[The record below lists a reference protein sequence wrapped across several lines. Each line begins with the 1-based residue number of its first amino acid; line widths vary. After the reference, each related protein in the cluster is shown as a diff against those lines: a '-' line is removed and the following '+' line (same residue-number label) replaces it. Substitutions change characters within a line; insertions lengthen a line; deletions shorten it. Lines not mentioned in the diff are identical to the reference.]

1 MKFTKIFC
9 KIKERK
15 LIASQV
21 VKGRETLKINELIEE
36 AKKARGY
43 AYVPYSK
50 FKVGAALL
58 TKDGKVYRGCNI
70 ENAAYSMCNCAERT
84 ALFKAYSE
92 GDKEFAALAVIADT
106 PRPVPP
112 CGACRQVISELC
124 PSDMKIILANLNG
137 DITEL
142 TVKELLPNAFSAED
156 LHE

>member
-1 MKFTKIFC
+1 MNSQQ
-9 KIKERK
+9 
-15 LIASQV
+15 LI
-21 VKGRETLKINELIEE
+21 IE
-36 AKKARGY
+36 AKNAREK

-58 TKDGKVYRGCNI
+58 TKDGKVYHGCNI

-92 GDKEFAALAVIADT
+92 GDTQFEAIAVVADT
-106 PRPVPP
+106 TRPVPP

-124 PSDMKIILANLNG
+124 SKDMKVILTNLNG
-137 DITEL
+137 DIHEL
-142 TVKELLPNAFSAED
+142 TVDELLPGAFSPED

>member
-1 MKFTKIFC
+1 MNTEQL
-9 KIKERK
+9 IKEAK
-15 LIASQV
+15 AA
-21 VKGRETLKINELIEE
+21 REK
-36 AKKARGY
+36 

-58 TKDGKVYRGCNI
+58 TKDGKVYHGCNI

-92 GDKEFAALAVIADT
+92 GDKDYSMIAVVADT
-106 PRPVPP
+106 ARPVPP

-124 PSDMKIILANLNG
+124 TKEMKVVLTNLKG
-137 DITEL
+137 DVEEL
-142 TVKELLPNAFSAED
+142 TVAELLPGAFSPED

>member
-1 MKFTKIFC
+1 MDKTG
-9 KIKERK
+9 
-15 LIASQV
+15 LID
-21 VKGRETLKINELIEE
+21 E
-36 AKKARGY
+36 AKKAREM

-92 GDKEFAALAVIADT
+92 GDKEYSALAVVADT
-106 PRPVPP
+106 DRPVSP

-124 PSDMKIILANLNG
+124 PKEMKVILTNLKN
-137 DITEL
+137 DIQEL
-142 TVKELLPNAFSAED
+142 TVEALLPGAFSSED